1 MAKTIGSDVIQSQ
14 MGLMARDPRAAMRVS
29 FDLLENLT
37 DGDVVVVDASNP
49 FAYSLEMA
57 AITTHYGLLQGE
69 ALGRRLYPSMAKTQE
84 DLYLHMADVDYLD
97 RFATP
102 AETVIGFVM
111 PLQEIYGKAVP
122 IQDGTGAKALVIP
135 RHTSITAGNLTFTL
149 QYPVVIK
156 VLFNNTISISMDLT
170 NKTPTYIPTTN
181 IVDWSKS
188 QLENND
194 WVVIDVPVQQVKITS
209 YVQQLTSFT
218 GYSKTYTFD
227 DQFYYARAYKQNAD
241 GTWAEISVTHQQ
253 QVYNPNKPTVCLKVL
268 NNSVEMYIPQ
278 IYFQNGSV
286 KGSVRLDIYSTKG
299 KLNEDLSDASIS
311 TFKIKFADLDTA
323 LTEYSTPFSKFA
335 NISAMTR
342 TRVTGG
348 TAPLSF
354 SELLTRVTSRSTITE
369 GLPISDSQMGS
380 MLKKYGYDLTTT
392 LDNITMRQ
400 YTAGRDIPPPTDATT
415 VTGLGCS
422 IQLITFTIDD
432 LDINPIVFDST
443 RRATITPTTLMVHDV
458 SGIRILDESER
469 AELNRIAAQ
478 SPDGIAN
485 IVNNTQYH
493 FSPFHYVFDMSLQAF
508 AVRPYYMT
516 APTVTARYMFQ
527 QNDGLGLNMRSDKY
541 GIQYMKDG
549 SGYKLALTLTSNA
562 SINAFTADRVSL
574 QLSYLVPESTKR
586 AWLEGTL
593 ISPIEA
599 TTGKPVNNEWVFTF
613 DIMTTFDI
621 TSQHQMDVSQTG
633 YPVGLTQEFDV
644 LMVVKDFQPT
654 DSGRG
659 DIDTIVSKNVIPDY
673 DPYATYLGA
682 TQEKIVIKF
691 GSYLEHLWRRS
702 RTIIADEEYL
712 RYEEDIAEVYPHDVY
727 KPGPDGRIEVKYD
740 YESSTIVTTKIHNA
754 GDAVL
759 DPSGNPVYRYRK
771 GDIIYDNNGD
781 PISAKS
787 QTELARQVDLFLVDG
802 RYYFATNEL
811 TTEYLDSS
819 LTDVAN
825 WITTDIRNFEKR
837 CIERTNL
844 YFYPKSSTG
853 MVDVIVGDGA
863 MARLKAD
870 QSLRVVYTL
879 RKEKY
884 KNAEIRE
891 NLTKTTPTTL
901 KKAFETLQRVGA
913 GVFTKNDLT
922 ALMKELMR
930 GDIVD
935 VEIHGFLDDLYTAVL
950 LSDVS
955 SVPTIGKKL
964 VTLSNLTLQVQ
975 DDVEVEFEVLDKEVI
990 NPYTLQK

>member
-1 MAKTIGSDVIQSQ
+1 MAKYIGSDIIQSQ
-14 MGLMARDPRAAMRVS
+14 MGNIIRDPRAAVRVS
-29 FDLLENLT
+29 FDLLEKLT
-37 DGDVVVVDASNP
+37 DGNVVVVDASNP
-49 FAYSLEMA
+49 FAYALEMS
-57 AITTHYGLLQGE
+57 AINTHYGLIQSE

-135 RHTSITAGNLTFTL
+135 RHTSVTVGNLTFTL

-156 VLFNNTISISMDLT
+156 VLFNNTLSITLDLT
-170 NKTPTYIPTTN
+170 NQTPTYIPTTN

-188 QLENND
+188 QIENND

-209 YVQQLTSFT
+209 YIQQLTSFT
-218 GYSKTYTFD
+218 GYAKTYAFD
-227 DQFYYARAYKQNAD
+227 DQFYYARAYKQNTD
-241 GTWAEISVTHQQ
+241 GSWTEISVTHQQ
-253 QVYNPNKPTVCLKVL
+253 QVYNSNKPTVCLKVL
-268 NNSVEMYIPQ
+268 NSAVEMYIPQ
-278 IYFQNGSV
+278 IYFQNGLIT
-286 KGSVRLDIYSTKG
+286 GTVRLDVYTTKG
-299 KLNEDLSDASIS
+299 KLDEDLSDTSIS
-311 TFKIKFADLDTA
+311 TFKIKFADLDTP
-323 LTEYSTPFSKFA
+323 LTEYSTPFSRFS

-342 TRVTGG
+342 SRVSGG
-348 TAPLSF
+348 SAPLSF
-354 SELLTRVTSRSTITE
+354 SELLARVTSRSTMTE
-369 GLPISDSQMGS
+369 GLPISNSQLGS

-400 YTAGRDIPPPTDATT
+400 YTAGRTIPAPEDATT

-432 LDINPIVFDST
+432 LEINPIVFDTT
-443 RRATITPTTLMVHDV
+443 RRATITPNTLMLHDI
-458 SGIRILDESER
+458 SGIRILREDER
-469 AELNRIAAQ
+469 QELNRIAAE

-485 IVNNTQYH
+485 IVNNAQYH

-508 AVRPYYMT
+508 SVRPYYMT
-516 APTVTARYMFQ
+516 APTVPTRYMFQ
-527 QNDGLGLNMRSDKY
+527 QNEGLGLNLRSDKY

-549 SGYKLALTLTSNA
+549 SGYKLVMTLTSNS
-562 SINAFTADRVSL
+562 SINAFTADRISL
-574 QLSYLVPESTKR
+574 QLSYIVPESTKR
-586 AWLEGTL
+586 AWIQGTL
-593 ISPIEA
+593 ISAIEP

-613 DIMTTFDI
+613 DILTTFDI
-621 TSQHQMDVSQTG
+621 TNQHQMDVSQTG

-644 LMVVKDFQPT
+644 LMVVKDYQPAGST
-654 DSGRG
+654 RG
-659 DIDTIVSKNVIPDY
+659 DIDTIITKSIIPDY
-673 DPYATYLGA
+673 DPYATYIGA
-682 TQEKIVIKF
+682 TQEKVVVKF
-691 GSYLEHLWRRS
+691 GVYLEHLWRRS
-702 RTIIADEEYL
+702 RTVIADEEYL

-727 KPGPDGRIEVKYD
+727 KPGPNGRIEVKYD
-740 YESSTIVTTKIHNA
+740 YETSTIITTKIHSA
-754 GDAVL
+754 GDPVL

-771 GDIIYDNNGD
+771 GDIILDNNGD

-802 RYYFATNEL
+802 RYYFATNES
-811 TTEYLDSS
+811 TTQYLEQS
-819 LTDVAN
+819 LTKVAN
-825 WITTDIRNFEKR
+825 WITTDIKNFEKR

-844 YFYPKSSTG
+844 YYYPKSSTG

-891 NLTKTTPTTL
+891 NLTKTTPSVL
-901 KKAFETLQRVGA
+901 KKAFETIQRVGA

-922 ALMKELMR
+922 SLLKELMR

-935 VEIHGFLDDLYTAVL
+935 VTIHGFLGDIYTAVL

-975 DDVEVEFEVLDKEVI
+975 DDVEVDFEVLDKEVI
-990 NPYTLQK
+990 SPYTLQK